1 MWNKTNMKP
10 LAEADLTVVNPC
22 TKENHQLRFIV
33 VPNQLT
39 CFLGLN
45 TVQKLK
51 LLSMMKDAWATNQAH
66 LHVYPGRSL
75 PRFKVCY
82 ERNFRNLINR
92 GVLIPITE
100 PTPWVSQ
107 MAIARKA
114 NGNLRLCI
122 DISTKPWWQNIIAY
136 LFSMTFYETEWGIQQ
151 NNNHD
156 NSFWKV

>member
-39 CFLGLN
+39 CLLGLN

-51 LLSMMKDAWATNQAH
+51 LITINDERCMSNESST
-66 LHVYPGRSL
+66 STCL
-75 PRFKVCY
+75 PRKIPTALQSLLQ
-82 ERNFRNLINR
+82 EELQKPEDR

-122 DISTKPWWQNIIAY
+122 DISTKP
-136 LFSMTFYETEWGIQQ
+136 
-151 NNNHD
+151 
-156 NSFWKV
+156 